1 MNRSS
6 KKKPARAIPRESSA
20 DRLLAVLGIFTQ
32 QEPEWTIEEAA
43 KRLQLSIPTAYRY
56 FKSLAR
62 VGLISAFSHA
72 SYVLGPAIIE
82 LDRQVRLGDPLLI
95 AGRPVMED
103 LIQYA
108 KDGSVMLLCRVFR
121 ERVICVHQL
130 MGQGPQGPVS
140 YERGRPMPLFRGA
153 SSKIILAHLPARV
166 LKRLFSEHGG
176 EIKDAGLG
184 TNWEAFKKSLAH
196 MRRAGSCTSESEIDR
211 GRLGIAAPIF
221 GPEGAVLGSLTF
233 VLAVSH
239 ANDAVLRR
247 LIPVVKAGAHEIELG
262 MAEAH
267 TAETTRRVPRRA

>member
-1 MNRSS
+1 MNKSS
-6 KKKPARAIPRESSA
+6 NPAPGLPKESSA

-95 AGRPVMED
+95 GGRPVMED

-108 KDGSVMLLCRVFR
+108 NEGAVMLLCRVFR
-121 ERVICVHQL
+121 DRVICVHQL

-153 SSKIILAHLPARV
+153 SSKIILAHMPMRV
-166 LKRLFSEHGG
+166 LKRLFSEHGS

-184 TNWEAFKKSLAH
+184 TSWEAFKKSLAH
-196 MRRAGSCTSESEIDR
+196 MRRLGSSTSESEIDR

-221 GPEGAVLGSLTF
+221 GPEGAILGSLTF
-233 VLAVSH
+233 VLAVSN
-239 ANDAVLRR
+239 ANDALLRR
-247 LIPVVKAGAHEIELG
+247 LIPIVKAGAHEIELG
-262 MAEAH
+262 MAEVRA
-267 TAETTRRVPRRA
+267 AVTTRKVPRRA